1 MNLIEAKMT
10 FFDKIFTKL
19 SGRKLTYEVGQR
31 LYSNKK
37 RKGLVLER
45 EIYVNDIKHFRVRIE
60 GMKVKKAVILS
71 EVALLEDHYKSVE
84 DISEKEILF

>member
-1 MNLIEAKMT
+1 MT
-10 FFDKIFTKL
+10 FFDKILAKISGKKL
-19 SGRKLTYEVGQR
+19 SYQVGQR

-37 RKGLVLER
+37 RKSLVLER
-45 EIYVNDIKHFRVRIE
+45 KIFVNDIKHFRVRIE

-71 EVALLEDHYKSVE
+71 EVALLEDQYKSAE

>member
-1 MNLIEAKMT
+1 MNLIEATMT
-10 FFDKIFTKL
+10 FFDKILTKF
-19 SGRKLTYEVGQR
+19 SGRKLSYEVGQR

-37 RKGLVLER
+37 RKSLVLER

-71 EVALLEDHYKSVE
+71 EVALLEDHYKSAE